1 MAAYVLE
8 GPRWGT
14 GAAGTGGGVVTWA
27 LDATVP
33 ATFLPYITAAFAEWS
48 SYANITFQRVA
59 SVANAQIDFSDT
71 YIDGLSGTLGQAQYF
86 YYGQRLAEAEITF
99 DVGEGW
105 HTSGSRIV
113 SDSGADLY
121 IVALHEIGHAIG
133 IGHYN
138 GSAAVMNAVLSR
150 SVTDLTASDIG
161 AVQALYGVR
170 ASAAVPAAPPSSP
183 PVEVAAI
190 VPQASGN
197 GSDGND
203 AVFRF
208 FDTRTGDH
216 FYTASAGERDQI
228 LRTIPH
234 YTFEGSAFS
243 APDGGPGTTDVF
255 RFYNTATQAHFFT
268 TSEAERDQVIRTL
281 PTFQYEGV
289 AFQAYTSAA
298 GHSDA
303 LVLDRFYNTQTNL
316 HHFSGSAG
324 ETANILAGQAGS
336 GWVLEGPGFTMAR
349 PVARLVE
356 GEMHGVSLAPL
367 DHQNGFDGMLYA

>member
-1 MAAYVLE
+1 MSERPLVS
-8 GPRWGT
+8 PGT
-14 GAAGTGGGVVTWA
+14 R
-27 LDATVP
+27 
-33 ATFLPYITAAFAEWS
+33 F
-48 SYANITFQRVA
+48 VA

-113 SDSGADLY
+113 SDSGADRY

-138 GSAAVMNAVLSR
+138 ESAAVMNAVLSR

-161 AVQALYGVR
+161 PAQALYGVR
-170 ASAAVPAAPPSSP
+170 ASATVPAAPLSSP

-203 AVFRF
+203 AVYRF
-208 FDTRTGDH
+208 YDTRTGDH
-216 FYTASAGERDQI
+216 FYTASAGERDLI

-234 YTFEGSAFS
+234 YNFEGSAFS
-243 APDGGPGTTDVF
+243 AHTSKSMIFWPLKLNVSVGPPW
-255 RFYNTATQAHFFT
+255 
-268 TSEAERDQVIRTL
+268 VIRAMPVKGAT
-281 PTFQYEGV
+281 
-289 AFQAYTSAA
+289 
-298 GHSDA
+298 
-303 LVLDRFYNTQTNL
+303 R
-316 HHFSGSAG
+316 GSQ
-324 ETANILAGQAGS
+324 E
-336 GWVLEGPGFTMAR
+336 
-349 PVARLVE
+349 
-356 GEMHGVSLAPL
+356 
-367 DHQNGFDGMLYA
+367 